1 MDAEEGQGLI
11 EGCLQL
17 LDQVGVDRE
26 GEQQDDKN
34 LDPVPQLTTN
44 EAPSLTSGE
53 EEDPLGPERREENVK
68 TDDHWRKK
76 GKQAQPGN
84 LVFALITKKLTS
96 LTWDPPSVKPF
107 KLSLAI
113 LVVTFAIF
121 HIVRMFF

>member
-1 MDAEEGQGLI
+1 MQLVDNKNVDGEGQPKDEEGQAPL
-11 EGCLQL
+11 
-17 LDQVGVDRE
+17 
-26 GEQQDDKN
+26 
-34 LDPVPQLTTN
+34 PQLTTQ
-44 EAPSLTSGE
+44 EALSMDVGE
-53 EEDPLGPERREENVK
+53 EEDPPGPERREENVK